1 MNNQTDIE
9 STDDDVVVIEERDK
23 RTYLY
28 IVVAGVLGLAIGG
41 LIGSSFT
48 AKQWQST
55 YLELQEQYK
64 SLEQDKET
72 LVVTVEKRVAKVDDE
87 VEQKLKAAM
96 VEQQAKFDQQ
106 VQAMHT
112 QVAELEKANLS
123 LEEQLDGQKQQLAD
137 ANKANNKLNY
147 QANMQVT
154 LLERSRELFQR
165 ELQVKQ
171 ELEALMQERQKLEPK
186 LESLKEECNTY
197 LDGTSWDAKSDS
209 CDKQDEASSRI
220 SQINQMIRVHQMD
233 LEQIKTIA
241 EQLGME

>member
-1 MNNQTDIE
+1 MNNQTDIDN
-9 STDDDVVVIEERDK
+9 TDEDVVVIEERDK

-48 AKQWQST
+48 ANQWQST
-55 YLELQEQYK
+55 YVELQEQYK
-64 SLEQDKET
+64 SLEQDKKT

-96 VEQQAKFDQQ
+96 VDQQANFDTQLK
-106 VQAMHT
+106 AMQT

-123 LEEQLDGQKQQLAD
+123 LEERLDGQKKELAD
-137 ANKANNKLNY
+137 AAKANNKLNY

-171 ELEALMQERQKLEPK
+171 ELEALLKEREQLEPK
-186 LESLKEECNTY
+186 LETLTSDCSAY

-209 CDKQDEASSRI
+209 CDKQDEVSSRI

-241 EQLGME
+241 EQMGIE

>member
-171 ELEALMQERQKLEPK
+171 ELEALMQERQELEPK
-186 LESLKEECNTY
+186 LEALKTECDTY

-233 LEQIKTIA
+233 LEQIKAIA

>member
-64 SLEQDKET
+64 SLEQDRET

-106 VQAMHT
+106 LQAMNT

-123 LEEQLDGQKQQLAD
+123 LEEQLDGQKKQLAD

-171 ELEALMQERQKLEPK
+171 ELEALMQERQELEPK
-186 LESLKEECNTY
+186 LEALKTECNTY

>member
-106 VQAMHT
+106 LQAMHT

-123 LEEQLDGQKQQLAD
+123 LEEQLNGQKQQLAD

-171 ELEALMQERQKLEPK
+171 ELEALTQERQELEPK
-186 LESLKEECNTY
+186 LEALKTECDTY

>member
-171 ELEALMQERQKLEPK
+171 ELEALMQERQELEPK
-186 LESLKEECNTY
+186 LEALKTECNTY

-233 LEQIKTIA
+233 LEQIKAIA

>member
-171 ELEALMQERQKLEPK
+171 ELEALMQERQELEPK
-186 LESLKEECNTY
+186 LEALKTECDTY

>member
-64 SLEQDKET
+64 SLEQDRET

-106 VQAMHT
+106 LQAMNT

-123 LEEQLDGQKQQLAD
+123 LEEQLDGQKKQLAD

-171 ELEALMQERQKLEPK
+171 ELEALMQERQELEPK
-186 LESLKEECNTY
+186 LEALKTECNTY

-233 LEQIKTIA
+233 LEQIKAIA

>member
-64 SLEQDKET
+64 SLEQDRET

-106 VQAMHT
+106 LQAMNT

-123 LEEQLDGQKQQLAD
+123 LEEQLNGQKQQLAD

-171 ELEALMQERQKLEPK
+171 ELEALMQERQELEPK
-186 LESLKEECNTY
+186 LEALKTECDTY

>member
-9 STDDDVVVIEERDK
+9 STDDNVVVIEERDK

-64 SLEQDKET
+64 SLEQDRET

-106 VQAMHT
+106 LQAMNT

-123 LEEQLDGQKQQLAD
+123 LEEQLDGQKKQLAD

-171 ELEALMQERQKLEPK
+171 ELEALMQERQELEPK
-186 LESLKEECNTY
+186 LEALKTECNTY